1 MAADAAVMGIRA
13 IDPDSEI
20 AILTEERFPPYRRP
34 ALSKSLWQ
42 PEVSVESIWLETPTE
57 GVTLLTSERAVALHI
72 GSKSVRTRSQ
82 KEIGYDKLLI
92 ATGCSPAKELA
103 WDERTLYYRGLDD
116 YLRLRDWTEYRRR
129 FAVIGGGY
137 VGSEIAAALTMHGK
151 EVVMFFPEAGICGR
165 ILPEDLSL
173 HLNDYYRARGV
184 QVFPSGF
191 VENVLPSE
199 EGFTIVCADGPVWG
213 VDAVVAGLGARP
225 NDRLAVDAGLQ
236 VGNGIW
242 ADECLQ
248 TSSEDIY
255 AAGDVA
261 AWFHPI
267 LQQRIRVE
275 HEDNAIATGYYAG
288 MNMAGERTECEHIPA
303 FYSHLFD
310 LRYDAVG
317 ELDSTL
323 ITHIEWEEPLVRG
336 TIYYLR
342 DEYVQGVLL
351 WNLPDRLNEAREQ
364 LMRPL

>member
-1 MAADAAVMGIRA
+1 
-13 IDPDSEI
+13 
-20 AILTEERFPPYRRP
+20 
-34 ALSKSLWQ
+34 
-42 PEVSVESIWLETPTE
+42 
-57 GVTLLTSERAVALHI
+57 
-72 GSKSVRTRSQ
+72 
-82 KEIGYDKLLI
+82 
-92 ATGCSPAKELA
+92 
-103 WDERTLYYRGLDD
+103 
-116 YLRLRDWTEYRRR
+116 
-129 FAVIGGGY
+129 
-137 VGSEIAAALTMHGK
+137 
-151 EVVMFFPEAGICGR
+151 MFFPEAGICGR

-255 AAGDVA
+255 AAGDVV

-317 ELDSTL
+317 ELDPALPTR
-323 ITHIEWEEPLVRG
+323 IEWEEPLVRG

-351 WNLPDRLNEAREQ
+351 WNLPDRLDKAREQ